1 MERIRSLK
9 PRTSGDI
16 ARIRLE
22 QTIASDYLECSSE
35 QFQNMQREILEILSR
50 YINVKDTKE
59 IRLNLI
65 QELKQGVPYVKTIQI
80 KGL

>member
-9 PRTSGDI
+9 PKTSGDI

-35 QFQNMQREILEILSR
+35 QFQNMQRDILEILSR
-50 YINVKDTKE
+50 YINVKATKE